1 MLTSSIGK
9 KYMMA
14 LSGTVLV
21 GFVFIHMAG
30 NLQMFAGQ
38 EKINAY
44 AHFLKSLPPF
54 VLWGSRIFLLL
65 AVIVHAWTAAKLC
78 SENRNARPD
87 SNQIETTKSAGFD
100 SLKMGLTGSVLLAF
114 IVFHI
119 LHYTTQ
125 SIYPEYQ
132 EYMTSAGAPDGEKVP
147 DVHRMVIAGFGIE
160 WIAFAY
166 IICMFLLCR
175 HLTHGVSSMFQ
186 TLGLRSESWRPKL
199 DCFASLYG
207 WIIFIGFI
215 SVPLAV
221 VLQKHG
227 AIEPFDPNLFDQ
239 AIPAAISST
248 EAGGVDE

>member
-1 MLTSSIGK
+1 
-9 KYMMA
+9 MA
-14 LSGTVLV
+14 LSGFVLV
-21 GFVFIHMAG
+21 GFVFVHMIG

-38 EKINAY
+38 EQINAY

-65 AVIVHAWTAAKLC
+65 AVVVHAWTAAKLC

-100 SLKMGLTGSVLLAF
+100 SMKMGLTGSILLAF

-119 LHYTTQ
+119 LHFTTQ
-125 SIYPEYQ
+125 SINPEYK
-132 EYMTSAGAPDGEKVP
+132 EFVTAAGAPEGERVP
-147 DVHRMVIAGFGIE
+147 DVHRMVLAGFGVE

-166 IICMFLLCR
+166 ILCMLLLCR

-186 TLGLRSESWRPKL
+186 TLGLRSESWRTKL

-207 WIIFIGFI
+207 WVIFLGFV

-221 VLQKHG
+221 VLQKNG
-227 AIEPFDPNLFDQ
+227 MFEPFDPNLFGQ
-239 AIPAAISST
+239 AISSAT
-248 EAGGVDE
+248 ISSTPEGGVDG